1 MDPTASKELV
11 HSMLDA
17 TGSMQMLTDELDRL
31 SLHSPTTNE
40 SPTCSKPHRSY
51 KDHDPHWLAD
61 WPTGLMFKADSA
73 TSELDTVDT
82 ESSNSVRDSRRSR
95 TRRISRSSSNYD
107 SAIGSL
113 QSRTDE
119 ETNSLQSSSASQ
131 HGGRRITHK
140 HSKKATRRSESK
152 MYAQSEKE
160 WLYHTQQSQHIGVHA
175 SNHVQHSEIHSSKE
189 YKKKSGRSR
198 KRCTDTSASTS
209 TTSTPTI
216 DHNRRLKQESFVSMT
231 HSPVSEFLRREGSTR
246 STSSIGSYSSNSSK
260 RSSPVI
266 SVGLSEEDILEMS
279 KLTTTVPQS
288 TGTKQPTTTVS
299 VIHSN
304 FIAPE
309 KQRAE
314 VEYILPIETEPE
326 DSDSSHSTI
335 VDDSNV
341 STPIKLQQTS
351 SQVKRL
357 SYTVPTDA
365 SLSVVE
371 GPLTPEIIVINEDR
385 QEEKRE
391 KGHRTEIQKG
401 TVFYQDSLDP
411 QQSPRKMHESKHH
424 LSPHPKIPQRYR
436 DSRDHMRLGSK
447 NTRPQASNMPKRS
460 ASFLQRLR
468 IRRGTSFK
476 SETKPKK
483 RLPVRRSFSDRI
495 MYQIRKGWVDYKE
508 DLDFISNPSRLR
520 PIGRMIDR
528 QAGRLHIV
536 QLHRPP
542 NGRYGIFISESVQRG
557 GVFISRFADS
567 NSAKFYSGLIEP
579 GDEIVKINKE
589 FVRDKTVDYVYDFMA
604 KLDSVIFTVLPVN
617 SRPDW

>member
-1 MDPTASKELV
+1 MDPSASKELV

-31 SLHSPTTNE
+31 SLHSVPTTE
-40 SPTCSKPHRSY
+40 SDNQSSPSKPHKSY

-61 WPTGLMFKADSA
+61 WPTGLMYKADSA
-73 TSELDTVDT
+73 ASEIDIGDN
-82 ESSNSVRDSRRSR
+82 ESSSYVGGSGRSR

-131 HGGRRITHK
+131 HGGRTNTHK
-140 HSKKATRRSESK
+140 RSKKAARRSAK
-152 MYAQSEKE
+152 KIYTQSDKE
-160 WLYHTQQSQHIGVHA
+160 WLYHTQQKQHNGVHA
-175 SNHVQHSEIHSSKE
+175 SKHMQERYSPKE
-189 YKKKSGRSR
+189 YDKGKQKSSRSR
-198 KRCTDTSASTS
+198 KRRTDNSTSTS
-209 TTSTPTI
+209 TTSTPMI
-216 DHNRRLKQESFVSMT
+216 DHNRRLQQESLASVMHSSM
-231 HSPVSEFLRREGSTR
+231 SDFLRREGSTC
-246 STSSIGSYSSNSSK
+246 SMSSIGSYSSNSSK
-260 RSSPVI
+260 RSSQVL
-266 SVGLSEEDILEMS
+266 SVGLSEEDIQEMS
-279 KLTTTVPQS
+279 KLTTTETKSTGMKQS
-288 TGTKQPTTTVS
+288 TTA
-299 VIHSN
+299 VIHSD

-309 KQRAE
+309 KQHAE
-314 VEYILPIETEPE
+314 VVYVLEPE
-326 DSDSSHSTI
+326 SQDSDSSHSTI
-335 VDDSNV
+335 VGDGSNA
-341 STPIKLQQTS
+341 STPIKQQQIS
-351 SQVKRL
+351 PQAKKL
-357 SYTVPTDA
+357 SYVAPTDT
-365 SLSVVE
+365 SLSVIE
-371 GPLTPEIIVINEDR
+371 GPLTPEIIVINEESTTKK
-385 QEEKRE
+385 EEK
-391 KGHRTEIQKG
+391 TEG
-401 TVFYQDSLDP
+401 TVFYQDSFDP
-411 QQSPRKMHESKHH
+411 QPSPRQMYH
-424 LSPHPKIPQRYR
+424 LSPHPKIPKRYR
-436 DSRDHMRLGSK
+436 DSRDHNMRPGSN
-447 NTRPQASNMPKRS
+447 NTHPQASNVPKRS

-542 NGRYGIFISESVQRG
+542 NGRYGIFISESMQRG
-557 GVFISRFADS
+557 GVFVSRFADS

-589 FVRDKTVDYVYDFMA
+589 YVRDKSVDYVYNFMA